1 MILKSVKEQK
11 GMEGEQLG
19 NKLDIL
25 CIGEQYVA

>member
-11 GMEGEQLG
+11 SMEGEQLG